1 MKHRFKE
8 NPVEQFLKYNP
19 LVVRHYQRLK
29 ALRHRRRGGEPELRL
44 LPFLVDPER
53 VALDVGANKGIYASL
68 LAGLA
73 RRVVA
78 FEPNPYVFGAIKGAF
93 PDNVTP
99 LEVALS
105 DRAGEAEM
113 IIPRRRGGNL
123 FHLASSLRADLAAP
137 DAVTV
142 TVRTAR
148 LDELD
153 IDDVGFIKIDVE
165 GFEQE
170 VLAGARETIAR
181 DKPVLLVE
189 LEERLTHRPIA
200 AMVAEV
206 EALGYAMMFLHHGRL
221 LARDAL
227 DHARHHDPEKSDYV
241 RNFLFFP
248 VPQTRARPGSA

>member
-1 MKHRFKE
+1 MADRFIE
-8 NPVEQFLKYNP
+8 SRVEQFLKYNP

-29 ALRHRRRGGEPELRL
+29 ALRHRRRGEPELRL
-44 LPFLVDPER
+44 LPFLVDPKR

-78 FEPNPYVFGAIKGAF
+78 FEPNPFVLGAIKGAF
-93 PDNVTP
+93 PDNVT
-99 LEVALS
+99 LLDIALS

-113 IIPRRRGGNL
+113 IIPRRRSGKLSHVG
-123 FHLASSLRADLAAP
+123 SSLRADKAAP
-137 DAVTV
+137 DAITV
-142 TVRTAR
+142 PVRTAR

-153 IDDVGFIKIDVE
+153 IADVGFIKIDVE
-165 GFEQE
+165 GFEHE

-189 LEERLTHRPIA
+189 LEEQHTHRPIA
-200 AMVAEV
+200 EQVAEI
-206 EALGYAMMFLHHGRL
+206 EALGYAMMFLHRGRL

-227 DHARHHDPEKSDYV
+227 DPARHHDPEKSDYV

-248 VPQTRARPGSA
+248 VPKGQR